1 MFRRKGRDILEKY
14 DYLCS
19 EETIIKR
26 NMKHL
31 EITGHQDY
39 LALNKQDIIIL
50 DNIRDLPENSTYT
63 TERVLVM
70 ICTTGK
76 IHFDYDGQ
84 LTTVHNGELFLGAP
98 GSVMS
103 DYMVSADFDC
113 KLLAVKPTEVMASRE
128 LRSMIINSMLHIKAH
143 PVAHLTESD
152 AEDVSAYYD
161 LICHRIRQTEHRY
174 QNGEVCSLINAFL
187 LRVVGI
193 MDSGLDVTETVS
205 SVHGD
210 QLVEKFVWM
219 VNEDCGRNRLVEY
232 YAERLNI
239 TPKYLSTLVR
249 NTLGRTPTDV
259 IKMVTMKEIERRLRY
274 STDSIKQIAAALNFP
289 NTSFFGKYFKQHSGM
304 TPNSYRKKYHK

>member
-1 MFRRKGRDILEKY
+1 MGKC

-19 EETIIKR
+19 EETDVIR
-26 NMKHL
+26 NMKHM

-63 TERVLVM
+63 TEHVLVM

-84 LTTVHNGELFLGAP
+84 LTTVHNGELFLGVP
-98 GSVMS
+98 GSVLS
-103 DYMVSADFDC
+103 DYMVSPDFVC
-113 KLLAVKPTEVMASRE
+113 KLFAVKPTEVMASRE
-128 LRSMIINSMLHIKAH
+128 LHTMVINSILHIKTH

-161 LICHRIRQTEHRY
+161 LICRRIRQAEHRY

-187 LRVVGI
+187 LRVVSI
-193 MDSGLDVTETVS
+193 LDSGLDVTETVS

-219 VNEDCGRNRLVEY
+219 VNEDCGRKRPVEY

-259 IKMVTMKEIERRLRY
+259 IKVVTMKEIERRLRY
-274 STDSIKQIAAALNFP
+274 STDSIKQISAALNFP

>member
-1 MFRRKGRDILEKY
+1 
-14 DYLCS
+14 
-19 EETIIKR
+19 
-26 NMKHL
+26 
-31 EITGHQDY
+31 
-39 LALNKQDIIIL
+39 
-50 DNIRDLPENSTYT
+50 
-63 TERVLVM
+63 
-70 ICTTGK
+70 
-76 IHFDYDGQ
+76 
-84 LTTVHNGELFLGAP
+84 
-98 GSVMS
+98 
-103 DYMVSADFDC
+103 MVSPDFVC
-113 KLLAVKPTEVMASRE
+113 KLLAIKPTEETASRE
-128 LRSMIINSMLHIKAH
+128 LHAMLINSILHIKTH

-193 MDSGLDVTETVS
+193 LDSGLDATETIS
-205 SVHGD
+205 SVRGD

-219 VNEDCGRNRLVEY
+219 VNEDCGRKRPVEY

-259 IKMVTMKEIERRLRY
+259 IKVVTMKEIERRLRY
-274 STDSIKQIAAALNFP
+274 SEDSIKQISVALNFP

-304 TPNSYRKKYHK
+304 TPNSFRKKYHK

>member
-1 MFRRKGRDILEKY
+1 
-14 DYLCS
+14 
-19 EETIIKR
+19 
-26 NMKHL
+26 MKHM
-31 EITGHQDY
+31 EITGQQDY

-50 DNIRDLPENSTYT
+50 DNIRDLPGNSTYT
-63 TERVLVM
+63 TEHVLVM

-84 LTTVHNGELFLGAP
+84 LTTVHNGELFLGVP
-98 GSVMS
+98 GSVLS

-128 LRSMIINSMLHIKAH
+128 LHTMIINSMLHIKTH

-174 QNGEVCSLINAFL
+174 QNGEVRSLINAFL
-187 LRVVGI
+187 LRMVGI
-193 MDSGLDVTETVS
+193 MDSGTEVKETES
-205 SVHGD
+205 SVRGE

-232 YAERLNI
+232 YADRLNI
-239 TPKYLSTLVR
+239 TSKYLSTLVR

-259 IKMVTMKEIERRLRY
+259 IKVVTMKEIERRLRY
-274 STDSIKQIAAALNFP
+274 STDSIKQISIALNFP

>member
-1 MFRRKGRDILEKY
+1 MFRHKGRDILEKY
-14 DYLCS
+14 NYLYR
-19 EETIIKR
+19 EEKNINR

-31 EITGHQDY
+31 EITGQQDY

-50 DNIRDLPENSTYT
+50 DNIRDLPGNSTYT
-63 TERVLVM
+63 TEHVSVM

-84 LTTVHNGELFLGAP
+84 LTTVHNGELFLGVP
-98 GSVMS
+98 GSVVS
-103 DYMVSADFDC
+103 DYIVSPDFDY

-128 LRSMIINSMLHIKAH
+128 LHTMIINSMLHIKAH

-161 LICHRIRQTEHRY
+161 LICRRIRQTERRC

-187 LRVVGI
+187 LRVLCI
-193 MDSGLDVTETVS
+193 LDSRLDVTETVS

-232 YAERLNI
+232 YAGRLNI

-259 IKMVTMKEIERRLRY
+259 IKVMTMKEIERRLRY
-274 STDSIKQIAAALNFP
+274 STDSIKQISIALNFP

>member
-1 MFRRKGRDILEKY
+1 
-14 DYLCS
+14 
-19 EETIIKR
+19 
-26 NMKHL
+26 
-31 EITGHQDY
+31 
-39 LALNKQDIIIL
+39 
-50 DNIRDLPENSTYT
+50 
-63 TERVLVM
+63 
-70 ICTTGK
+70 
-76 IHFDYDGQ
+76 
-84 LTTVHNGELFLGAP
+84 
-98 GSVMS
+98 
-103 DYMVSADFDC
+103 
-113 KLLAVKPTEVMASRE
+113 
-128 LRSMIINSMLHIKAH
+128 MLHIKTH
-143 PVAHLTESD
+143 PVIHLTESD

-193 MDSGLDVTETVS
+193 LDSGQDATETIS

-219 VNEDCGRNRLVEY
+219 VNEDCGRKRPVEY

-249 NTLGRTPTDV
+249 NTLGHTPTDV
-259 IKMVTMKEIERRLRY
+259 IKVVTMKEIERRLRY
-274 STDSIKQIAAALNFP
+274 STDSIKQISAALNFP